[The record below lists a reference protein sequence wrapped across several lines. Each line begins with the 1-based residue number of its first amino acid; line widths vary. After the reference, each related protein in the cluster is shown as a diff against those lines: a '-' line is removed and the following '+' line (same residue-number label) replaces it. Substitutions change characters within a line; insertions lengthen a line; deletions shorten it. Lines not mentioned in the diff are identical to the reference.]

1 MAGVEKPFLNDEMC
15 DKSHELFELWDTD
28 GDGEIDLAEFKEL
41 FKKWDPDLL
50 QGEAYQDLLMAFDN
64 DMNMKFD
71 FDEFRNF
78 IRYMGREAH
87 YKRNKKRRI
96 YQEEMAAVTA
106 EVTLLLE
113 TMSLGLKE
121 FEFLLGFIKPNSA
134 IMPTIQLNLTL
145 LYTNHSTMGTHLI
158 VDTGDPTAI
167 KKWWSNNVYMFQ
179 AAKNYVAKMKDMVD
193 YFEDKME

>member
-1 MAGVEKPFLNDEMC
+1 
-15 DKSHELFELWDTD
+15 
-28 GDGEIDLAEFKEL
+28 
-41 FKKWDPDLL
+41 LL

-121 FEFLLGFIKPNSA
+121 FEFLLGFIKPNNA

-145 LYTNHSTMGTHLI
+145 LYTNHSVKYFFLI
-158 VDTGDPTAI
+158 GVRLWAPI
-167 KKWWSNNVYMFQ
+167 
-179 AAKNYVAKMKDMVD
+179 
-193 YFEDKME
+193 